1 MHITFIIAPG
11 RNLLFE
17 PQINPL
23 KPLRAVRA
31 LINPGLVAQ
40 QKMILSRE
48 FKEAGDGGV
57 RHKTGVGDLLA
68 YSTPVASVEA

>member
-1 MHITFIIAPG
+1 
-11 RNLLFE
+11 LFE

-57 RHKTGVGDLLA
+57 RRKTGVGDLLA
-68 YSTPVASVEA
+68 YPTPVASVEA